1 LKKGN
6 KKAVLKHRCPFL
18 VVVVR
23 RGSSCFLI
31 RAFEALTINY
41 EPLTIINY
49 EPLITMNIISKNQET
64 IKPNSSIVPSLLEE
78 LGELGKTNAGDA
90 DSFMETAPLTDTGN
104 AECFENEFG
113 SDYLYNITNNQWLR
127 WNDVIWEADKN
138 NKVDSDILSTVRRR
152 QIVAASSE
160 TNQITDKSKILN
172 YLVRCENV
180 RNRKDIKQAAQWLQH
195 FATTI
200 EQYDTDTYL
209 ASTLNGTLNLRT
221 GEFYKAKRSDY
232 ITRQMGAHYE
242 PEAECPRWLK
252 FLDEIT
258 GGDAE
263 LIKFVQKIIG
273 YGLTGDTIEQ
283 KMFILNGFGKNGK
296 SVFIKTI
303 QALLGDYA
311 SSASFKTFDAD
322 KQSEQT
328 NDLAALNGRRF
339 VSIIET
345 EKDKKLNEPLV
356 KLVTGGDRVTCRFLH
371 KEFFEYLP
379 QFKLF
384 LATNHRPVI
393 TQANFAIWRRI
404 VLIPFTQNFEGR
416 EEEGLD
422 EKLLAEL
429 SGILNWALAGLR
441 LWQTE
446 RLKAFPKS
454 VMEATGKYKEDS
466 DTVGQWLDLR
476 VRLGS
481 ILQAQSSTAYT
492 DYRDWTIENGY
503 FALSNRSFKS
513 ALEEKGFL
521 SQRETKGVVWRGFEL
536 KPRF

>member
-1 LKKGN
+1 
-6 KKAVLKHRCPFL
+6 
-18 VVVVR
+18 
-23 RGSSCFLI
+23 
-31 RAFEALTINY
+31 
-41 EPLTIINY
+41 
-49 EPLITMNIISKNQET
+49 MNIISKNQE
-64 IKPNSSIVPSLLEE
+64 ISKASSVVPALLEE

-138 NKVDSDILSTVRRR
+138 NKVDSDILSIVRRR
-152 QIVAASSE
+152 QIVAIASE
-160 TNQITDKSKILN
+160 TNQITEKSKTLS

-180 RNRKDIKQAAQWLQH
+180 RSRKDIKQAAQWLQH
-195 FATTI
+195 FATTA

-232 ITRQMGAHYE
+232 ITRQMGTHYD

-252 FLDEIT
+252 FLDEIFDN
-258 GGDAE
+258 DAE

-273 YGLTGDTIEQ
+273 YSLTGDTIEQ
-283 KMFILNGFGKNGK
+283 KMFMFWGYGKNGK
-296 SVFIKTI
+296 SVFINTI
-303 QALLGDYA
+303 SKMLADYA
-311 SSASFKTFDAD
+311 SSANFKTFDAD

-328 NDLAALNGRRF
+328 NDLAALKGTRF
-339 VSIIET
+339 LSVSET
-345 EKDKKLNEPLV
+345 AANKKLNEPLIKHMTGNDIV
-356 KLVTGGDRVTCRFLH
+356 KCRFLYS
-371 KEFFEYLP
+371 ENFEYYP

-384 LATNHRPVI
+384 LSTNHKPII
-393 TQANFAIWRRI
+393 TQANFGIWRRI
-404 VLIPFTQNFEGR
+404 VLIPFTQNFKGR

-429 SGILNWALAGLR
+429 SGILNWALVGLQ

-454 VMEATGKYKEDS
+454 VTDATDKYKYDS
-466 DTVGQWLDLR
+466 DTIGQWLDAR

-481 ILQAQSSTAYT
+481 ILQTKTSTAYN
-492 DYRDWTIENGY
+492 DYKDWADENGY
-503 FALSNRSFKS
+503 FAQGNRSFRDS
-513 ALEEKGFL
+513 LEE
-521 SQRETKGVVWRGFEL
+521 RGFQHHPTRKNDGVYWDGFDL
-536 KPRF
+536 KNRY